1 MNISPFEEKSLDPVK
16 DIRISKMFLYKSYSE
31 EELKSI
37 IKHLFRNKELSET
50 SKKQYSIK
58 IPQWISY
65 LSGAKTLNNLIE
77 NPRES
82 FSNLEQ
88 TTKIKHSPSN
98 HHIYISSVVA
108 FIKYILKNEQ
118 LLKKWKE
125 IEKTNWKPIAEH
137 YEENKPTEQQS
148 SKIMSFDEINK
159 IRQSL
164 EKGSLE
170 RLLLSF
176 YTLIEPIRADYY
188 ATEILNSFEAESTE
202 ENYIV
207 LTETTSKLM
216 VKDFKTKQKYDKIE
230 NTLSEELRNELEES
244 LKRYPRKYLF
254 VMEDKQSPF
263 TRKLFSNWACR
274 TLTRVLKQPM
284 TLTVLRHIY
293 ITHKIQTKTAIK
305 ELRDIATKMGHSRDL
320 QRIYEWI

>member
-1 MNISPFEEKSLDPVK
+1 MK
-16 DIRISKMFLYKSYSE
+16 ISKMFLYKSYTE
-31 EELKSI
+31 EELQSI
-37 IKHLFRNKELSET
+37 LKHLFRNKELGDT

-65 LSGAKTLNNLIE
+65 LSGQKTLNNLID
-77 NPRES
+77 NPQES
-82 FSNLEQ
+82 LKCLEQ

-108 FIKYILKNEQ
+108 FIKYILKNKD
-118 LLKKWKE
+118 LMKKWKE
-125 IEKTNWKPIAEH
+125 IEQTNWKPIAEH
-137 YEENKPTEQQS
+137 YEENKPTELQS
-148 SKIMSFDEINK
+148 NKIMSFEEINT

-188 ATEILNSFEAESTE
+188 ATEILTSIATESTE
-202 ENYIV
+202 ENYII
-207 LTETTSKLM
+207 LTSTTSKLV

-230 NTLSEELRNELEES
+230 NTLSDELRNELEES
-244 LKRYPRKYLF
+244 LKKYPRKYLF

-284 TLTVLRHIY
+284 TLTVLRHVY
-293 ITHKIQTKTAIK
+293 ITKKIQDKTPAKDLIN
-305 ELRDIATKMGHSRDL
+305 IAKKMGHTRDM
-320 QRIYEWI
+320 QRVYEWNI

>member
-1 MNISPFEEKSLDPVK
+1 
-16 DIRISKMFLYKSYSE
+16 MFLYKSYTE
-31 EELKSI
+31 EELQSI
-37 IKHLFRNKELSET
+37 LKHLFRNKELGDT

-65 LSGAKTLNNLIE
+65 LSGQKTLNNLID
-77 NPRES
+77 NPQES
-82 FSNLEQ
+82 LKCLEQ

-108 FIKYILKNEQ
+108 FIKYILKNKD
-118 LLKKWKE
+118 LMKKWKE
-125 IEKTNWKPIAEH
+125 IEQTNWKPIAEH
-137 YEENKPTEQQS
+137 YEENKPTELQS
-148 SKIMSFDEINK
+148 NKIMSFEEINT

-188 ATEILNSFEAESTE
+188 ATEILTSIATESTE
-202 ENYIV
+202 ENYII
-207 LTETTSKLM
+207 LTSTTSKLV

-230 NTLSEELRNELEES
+230 NTLSDELRNELEES
-244 LKRYPRKYLF
+244 LKKYPRKYLF

-284 TLTVLRHIY
+284 TLTVLRHVY
-293 ITHKIQTKTAIK
+293 ITKKIQDKTPAKDLIN
-305 ELRDIATKMGHSRDL
+305 IAKKMGHTRDM
-320 QRIYEWI
+320 QRVYEWNI

>member
-1 MNISPFEEKSLDPVK
+1 MIILGPDNLEMK
-16 DIRISKMFLYKSYSE
+16 ISKMFLHKSYSD
-31 EELKSI
+31 EELESI

-65 LSGAKTLNNLIE
+65 ISGAKTLNNLIE
-77 NPRES
+77 NPQES
-82 FSNLEQ
+82 FKQLEE

-137 YEENKPTEQQS
+137 YEENKPTDLQS
-148 SKIMSFDEINK
+148 SKIMSFEEINT
-159 IRQSL
+159 IRESL

-170 RLLLSF
+170 RLLLGF

-188 ATEILNSFEAESTE
+188 ATEIVKSQEAESTE

-207 LTETTSKLM
+207 LTATSSKLI

-230 NTLSEELRNELEES
+230 NTLSDELRNELEES
-244 LKRYPRKYLF
+244 LKKYPRKYLF

-274 TLTRVLKQPM
+274 TLTRILKQPM
-284 TLTVLRHIY
+284 TLTALRHIY
-293 ITHKIQTKTAIK
+293 ITNKIKNKTSIK
-305 ELRDIATKMGHSRDL
+305 ELKDIASKMGHSRDL
-320 QRIYEWI
+320 QRIYEWV

>member
-1 MNISPFEEKSLDPVK
+1 MK
-16 DIRISKMFLYKSYSE
+16 ISKAFIYKIYPE
-31 EELKSI
+31 EELQAI

-65 LSGAKTLNNLIE
+65 LSGPKTLYNLIS
-77 NPRES
+77 NPEES
-82 FSNLEQ
+82 FKQLEQ
-88 TTKIKHSPSN
+88 TTKIKHSASN

-137 YEENKPTEQQS
+137 YEENKPTDLQS
-148 SKIMSFDEINK
+148 SKIMSFDEINA

-188 ATEILNSFEAESTE
+188 ATELLNSSETESTE
-202 ENYIV
+202 ENYII
-207 LTETTSKLM
+207 LTPTTSKLI

-230 NTLSEELRNELEES
+230 NTLSEELRNELDES
-244 LKRYPRKYLF
+244 LKKYPRKYLF
-254 VMEDKQSPF
+254 VTEDKQSPF

-274 TLTRVLKQPM
+274 TLTRILKQPM

-293 ITHKIQTKTAIK
+293 ITNKIQNKTSVS

-320 QRIYEWI
+320 QRIYEWV